1 MLTKRIIVWMV
12 LFVLTGIGALQ
23 VIWSDSKASNP
34 VFDGFVKVDT
44 SDIEQIRYT
53 YKGTS
58 HTIEVVS
65 PTKWMIDGKYELRP
79 DVIQLI
85 KIGMGRME
93 PKMAVS
99 NELLTQASQ
108 TLNEKG
114 VKLEVQGEEQNTTFI
129 ISANPNDQNSS
140 WYTGGGNA
148 QPLVIQVPGF
158 TGDYSTIFR
167 MNVQDLR
174 DPLVFSSSPG
184 SLLEL
189 EVSYK
194 DQPKYNFFIRQGERG
209 YEVDGIAKLDT
220 NKLYAYLNLYQQ
232 VNVYSYMVDKAKDSV
247 ETLLKGKMPEVSI
260 RLKDRE
266 IIKSNTLIIYEALPG
281 DKYLYGKIVEKN
293 ELVLLSPKTL
303 QYLLVRRDLFMD
315 K

>member
-1 MLTKRIIVWMV
+1 MLTKRIVIWMV

-23 VIWSDSKASNP
+23 VLWSDSKSSNP
-34 VFDGFVKVDT
+34 VYEGFVKVDT
-44 SDIEQIRYT
+44 SDIEQIRYS
-53 YKGTS
+53 YKGAS

-65 PTKWMIDGKYELRP
+65 NFKWMIDGKYELRP
-79 DVIQLI
+79 EIIQLI

-93 PKMAVS
+93 PKMTVS
-99 NELLTQASQ
+99 NELVAQVTQ
-108 TLNEKG
+108 TLSEKG
-114 VKLEVQGEEQNTTFI
+114 VKIEVQGEEQN
-129 ISANPNDQNSS
+129 ISFVIGANPNDQNSS
-140 WYTGGGNA
+140 WFIGGENA
-148 QPLVIQVPGF
+148 QPIVIQVPGF

-174 DPLVFSSSPG
+174 DPLVFSSIPG

-189 EVSYK
+189 EVNYK
-194 DQPKYNFFIRQGERG
+194 DQPKYNFFIRLGDRG

-220 NKLYAYLNLYQQ
+220 NKLYTYLNLYRQ
-232 VNVYSYMVDKAKDSV
+232 VNVYSYMLDKAKDSV
-247 ETLLKGKMPEVSI
+247 EALLKGKMPEVSI

-266 IIKSNTLIIYEALPG
+266 IKKSNMLIIYEALPG

>member
-1 MLTKRIIVWMV
+1 MLTKRIIVWIV

-23 VIWSDSKASNP
+23 VLWSDSNAVNP
-34 VFDGFVKVDT
+34 VYEGFVKVDT
-44 SDIEQIRYT
+44 SDIEHIRYS
-53 YKGTS
+53 YKGIP

-93 PKMAVS
+93 PKMSVS
-99 NELLTQASQ
+99 DELAAHATQ
-108 TLNEKG
+108 TLQEKG
-114 VKLEVQGEEQNTTFI
+114 VKIEVQGEEQSVSFVI
-129 ISANPNDQNSS
+129 AANPNDQNSS
-140 WYTGGGNA
+140 WFAGVENTS
-148 QPLVIQVPGF
+148 PIVIQVPGF

-167 MNVQDLR
+167 MNIQDLR

-184 SLLEL
+184 SILEL
-189 EVSYK
+189 EVIYK
-194 DQPKYNFFIRQGERG
+194 DQPKYNFFIRLGDRG
-209 YEVDGIAKLDT
+209 YGVDGIAKLDT

-232 VNVYSYMVDKAKDSV
+232 VNVYSYVVDKAKDSV
-247 ETLLKGKMPEVSI
+247 ETLLKSKQPEVII

-266 IIKSNTLIIYEALPG
+266 IRKSNTLIIYEALPG

-303 QYLLVRRDLFMD
+303 QYLLVRRELFMD